1 MPPRGGLADREGESE
16 EFLPPQGV
24 GVQVTLDL
32 PMLLLGQVKSF
43 SLQAIH
49 PGPITTLQEQT
60 HTHTHTQ
67 NRPHTQMTLR
77 ERQEKHT
84 NMYSA
89 VRKYTSSQTDH
100 IEKQTHL
107 RVRAEEEDRQ
117 DRKTADEVAERQ
129 DREETTV
136 VLQEGGPGCQP
147 LGEGGRGGAV
157 SVLPVMA

>member
-1 MPPRGGLADREGESE
+1 MAGREGESQ

-60 HTHTHTQ
+60 HKHKTGHTHTHRSHLGKDRRNTQ
-67 NRPHTQMTLR
+67 TCTVL
-77 ERQEKHT
+77 
-84 NMYSA
+84 YA
-89 VRKYTSSQTDH
+89 KYTSSQTDH

-107 RVRAEEEDRQ
+107 GVRAEEEDRQ
-117 DRKTADEVAERQ
+117 DRKTADGVAERQ

-136 VLQEGGPGCQP
+136 VLQEGGS
-147 LGEGGRGGAV
+147 LAWM
-157 SVLPVMA
+157 PVPVCRR